1 MAEVVAHYDGSARTY
16 SRQYD
21 PSLILDLDNDPANY
35 FRLQSVV
42 QRVADLGIS
51 SIFDL
56 GMGDGSPLL
65 AMAEMG
71 VRVGG
76 CDLSQEMLD
85 VAREQFARH
94 GLSGAEAFFVGDIQD
109 ANSLTRGIAQ
119 GPFDAVMALGV
130 LPHVRKEQTA
140 IRNMSMFIPV
150 GGTMFLQFRNSLLSL
165 FSFNRLTMEF
175 VMDELLANIPQ
186 AIRDDVYSY
195 LEPRL
200 AMDKPPKRQGSADA
214 PAYDE
219 ILAKFHNPFE
229 LRNLVE
235 KEGFGDVRFHWYNYH
250 PAPPALK
257 NELGLKFRH
266 ASLLMEQ
273 EDSWRGMFL
282 CSAGVV
288 EATKLF

>member
-35 FRLQSVV
+35 FRLQTIV
-42 QRVADLGIS
+42 QRAADLGIS

-71 VRVGG
+71 IRVGG
-76 CDLSQEMLD
+76 CDLSEEMLN

-94 GLSGAEAFFVGDIQD
+94 GLTGADAFFLGDIQD
-109 ANSLTRGIAQ
+109 ANSLTRGVAE

-130 LPHVRKEQTA
+130 LPHVRNERIA
-140 IRNMSMFIPV
+140 VRNMGMFVPV
-150 GGTMFLQFRNSLLSL
+150 GGTIFLQFRNSLLSL

-175 VMDELLANIPQ
+175 VIDELLVNVPSG
-186 AIRDDVYSY
+186 IRDEVRSY
-195 LEPRL
+195 LEPRF
-200 AMDKPPKRQGSADA
+200 AMDKPPKKQGTTEA

-219 ILAKFHNPFE
+219 ILAKFHNPFALQE
-229 LRNLVE
+229 LVE
-235 KEGFGDVRFHWYNYH
+235 QEGFGDVRFHWYNYH

-257 NELGLKFRH
+257 SELGLEFRH
-266 ASLLMEQ
+266 AGLLMEQ

-282 CSAGVV
+282 CSAGVI